1 MRLLKLLLA
10 SLLIAALA
18 APIIRPAT
26 PRPANAQDGDDRP
39 THYDLTPAEIAQAEQ
54 ARADS
59 SAAGGDQTSSGRLA
73 GDLLQLY
80 HAYQLSVGQGG
91 VAGGNAAIA
100 QTAQHLNLKIKNN
113 DRVQVMI
120 VATDA
125 SAATALRAAVIGLD
139 GEITAHFD
147 RWIDAYIPVANL
159 VTVAQMAGVVI
170 VKRPIP
176 VYPVDGEPTSLPLL
190 GENSPHP
197 QPLSNVERGFNTP
210 TSPPRLLE
218 RGPGGEVNPI
228 AGRPNRMGAN
238 LTQGYYASNMATWNA
253 FGQAGQGVRIAI
265 LDSFY
270 NYQSAQALGELP
282 GGLQIYGTL
291 DLSSPHGTAVAEI
304 IYDMAPGAI
313 MTIASPPDF
322 TSTAMAQYIIALAQ
336 AGNRIISSSIGPL
349 YTGAGDGNDPLSAAI
364 SQARTI
370 YNTLY
375 FQAGGNQ
382 AQKHWD
388 GAWVDGGHG
397 YQAFSGNIEVNELG
411 YIQQNTLITLY
422 LRWNAWPTTNQDYD
436 LLLWRWNPNP
446 LPPSPPTGAWEIY
459 ASSLLNQAQYILS
472 PEEGIE
478 VFASTSAYY
487 GFSIQR
493 YSASGLHTLSAIS
506 YRQSFSYPVADRS
519 LIDPATGAFTIG
531 VAALDVNAPYNLEGY
546 SSRGPTYGPGGTF
559 AGGMAQPRIAGYAN
573 VNTYA
578 YGLNAFNGTSAAT
591 PHVAGAAAVVM
602 SGYPYAPATQIQT
615 YLEGRAVDMGTAG
628 WDSTYGYGRLNMGD
642 PPNWD
647 TLVMFNPTTNMASRL
662 VTLQDSP
669 PASLYYTYAPGAP
682 STGQWVVGD
691 WNGDGWRTPG
701 FYNANNG
708 VFYFTNEGGATANWG
723 GIWFG
728 LFNRPPVVGRF
739 GAGNNDC
746 IGVVDNGNFP
756 PYGLAFAMYYTCNVV
771 SGNPPKSFQWLSV
784 VLPDNQG
791 FSGTF
796 QFTAGDWNADG
807 RDTVAIRRGPFIAF
821 TNSQVTSPAAFN
833 LAQYWGTPSG
843 SGEGRFLSGDWNGDG
858 LHSFGVVYDDGSFYR
873 RDDLEWNSGVYRLQR
888 VSLMVGANFTVASWH
903 PTGQSHVTGGAGGNS
918 PSLSTE
924 RGLGGEVLIESD
936 DGRVTQIGVWSL
948 SQTEGAS
955 GGQILTSGHP
965 DAALILPFDGT
976 AIEIIYGDGG
986 VFTVWVD
993 DVAVRTIITTGDG
1006 LQGQRTRIDYLS
1018 EGSHALRI
1026 EAVQGSVA
1034 IDAFVVN
1041 PRGK

>member
-1 MRLLKLLLA
+1 MRLSKLLLA
-10 SLLIAALA
+10 LMLITALVT
-18 APIIRPAT
+18 PILQPAT
-26 PRPANAQDGDDRP
+26 PRPANAQDGSDRP
-39 THYDLTPAEIAQAEQ
+39 THYDLTPAEIAQAQQ

-59 SAAGGDQTSSGRLA
+59 TAAGEGQTSSGRLS

-80 HAYQLSVGQGG
+80 TAYQRSVGQGG
-91 VAGGNAAIA
+91 IAGGNAAIA

-125 SAATALRAAVIGLD
+125 NSATTLRTAVIGLD
-139 GEITAHFD
+139 GEITAHYD
-147 RWIDAYIPVANL
+147 RWIDVYIPVANL

-176 VYPVDGEPTSLPLL
+176 VYPVDSEPTSLPLL
-190 GENSPHP
+190 GEGVGS
-197 QPLSNVERGFNTP
+197 T
-210 TSPPRLLE
+210 
-218 RGPGGEVNPI
+218 
-228 AGRPNRMGAN
+228 NRMGAN
-238 LTQGYYASNMATWNA
+238 LTQGYFASNMATWNA

-282 GGLQIYGTL
+282 GSLQIYGTL

-364 SQARTI
+364 TQARTT

-388 GAWVDGGHG
+388 GAWVDADGEGDLE
-397 YQAFSGNIEVNELG
+397 FSGNIELNEIG

-436 LLLWRWNPNP
+436 LFLWRWNPA
-446 LPPSPPTGAWEIY
+446 SGSSGAWEIY

-478 VFASTSAYY
+478 VFASTTAYY

-519 LIDPATGAFTIG
+519 LIDPATGAYTIG

-573 VNTYA
+573 VNTFA
-578 YGLNAFNGTSAAT
+578 YGANGFNGTSAAT
-591 PHVAGAAAVVM
+591 PHVAASAAVVM
-602 SGYPYAPATQIQT
+602 SAYPYAPATQIQT
-615 YLEGRAVDMGTAG
+615 YMEGRAIDMGTAG
-628 WDSTYGYGRLNMGD
+628 WDSTYGYGRLYMGD

-682 STGQWVVGD
+682 STGQWVMGD

-701 FYNANNG
+701 FYNATNG

-746 IGVVDNGNFP
+746 IGVVDNANFP

-771 SGNPPKSFQWLSV
+771 GGNPPKSFQWLSV
-784 VLPDNQG
+784 ILPDNQG

-796 QFTAGDWNADG
+796 QFAAGDWNADG
-807 RDTVAIRRGPFIAF
+807 RDTIAIRRGPYIAF

-873 RDDLEWNSGVYRLQR
+873 RDDVEWNSGVYRLQR
-888 VSLMVGANFTVASWH
+888 VSLMVGANFTVAAWH
-903 PTGQSHVTGGAGGNS
+903 PTGQSNVTGGAGGSDS
-918 PSLSTE
+918 PMAGSETA
-924 RGLGGEVLIESD
+924 LIESED
-936 DGRVTQIGVWSL
+936 ARVTQIGAWSL
-948 SQTEGAS
+948 RPTEGAS
-955 GGQILTSGHP
+955 GGQLLISGHP

-976 AIEIIYGDGG
+976 AIEIIYAEGSTPG

-993 DVAVRTIITTGDG
+993 DVAVRTVITTGDG
-1006 LQGQRTRIDYLS
+1006 SPGQRTRIDYLS
-1018 EGSHALRI
+1018 AGSHTLRI
-1026 EAVQGSVA
+1026 ETVQGSVA
-1034 IDAFVVN
+1034 IDAFVLN
-1041 PRGK
+1041 PRQE